1 MLWNLCF
8 LSNRFWWLPFA
19 WRSSFD
25 RQRVTHYNVHVSSY
39 DTPRYQTQLIWK
51 FEAHTI
57 IPLKRVESKN
67 LFWIFIT
74 ICAIKIVDQSRLI
87 IHNII
92 RILCLFRIRAVSF
105 HILIYT
111 IIIEIEYFHS
121 TIIYLLNVQIV
132 ILYTL

>member
-8 LSNRFWWLPFA
+8 LSNSFWWLPFA

-74 ICAIKIVDQSRLI
+74 IYAIKIVDQSRLI

-92 RILCLFRIRAVSF
+92 RILYYSWCIFSYS
-105 HILIYT
+105 HYT
-111 IIIEIEYFHS
+111 IMIEIEYFHS
-121 TIIYLLNVQIV
+121 TIIDLLNVP
-132 ILYTL
+132 ILVLYAL